1 MCYVCLGDQIDPSTG
16 ETCPRCKGT
25 GRDPDPDIGMATDN
39 DIIDAG
45 AVA

>member
-1 MCYVCLGDQIDPSTG
+1 VCFVCLGGGTDPSTG
-16 ETCPRCKGT
+16 LECLRCHGT
-25 GRDPDPDIGMATDN
+25 GTDPDPDIGMATDN